1 MSACNNGSLTGR
13 IVSDV
18 TIRYPEN
25 TRLAVTE
32 FRVIPADAPE
42 GSSAIP
48 LTCYNG
54 YGENLQKWRNQ
65 GDLVTL
71 TYHVVYK
78 TWKTEE
84 GEFRSDYE
92 LVVDNCFCTALGKI
106 GAEKRE
112 AEKLQQ
118 PTKEVKTSKEVKTM
132 TK

>member
-1 MSACNNGSLTGR
+1 MSACNSGSLTGR
-13 IVSDV
+13 IVSSV
-18 TIRYPEN
+18 TTRYPEN
-25 TRLAVTE
+25 TRISVTE

-84 GEFRSDYE
+84 GEFRGKYE

-118 PTKEVKTSKEVKTM
+118 PTKEVKTSKEVETM

>member
-13 IVSDV
+13 IVSDI
-18 TIRYPEN
+18 TTRYPDN
-25 TRLAVTE
+25 TRISVTE
-32 FRVIPADAPE
+32 FRVVPSDAPE
-42 GSSAIP
+42 GSKAIP
-48 LTCYNG
+48 VTCYNG
-54 YGENLQKWRNQ
+54 YGENLQKWRSQ

-71 TYHVVYK
+71 TYHAVYK

-84 GEFRSDYE
+84 GEFRGKYE

-118 PTKEVKTSKEVKTM
+118 PTKEVKTSKEVKTI

>member
-25 TRLAVTE
+25 TRISVTE

-54 YGENLQKWRNQ
+54 YGKNLQQWRNQ
-65 GDLVTL
+65 GDLVSL
-71 TYHVVYK
+71 TYHIVYK
-78 TWKTEE
+78 TWKTEG
-84 GEFRSDYE
+84 GEFRSRYE
-92 LVVDNCFCTALGKI
+92 LVVHNCFCTALGKI

-118 PTKEVKTSKEVKTM
+118 PAKEVQTSKEVKTM